1 MPILNGRGRPEIEIA
16 IVVVMVGLFS
26 LMVAFA
32 HNDVEDVV
40 WSLVAAY
47 GFRVGCLLLSAQYLI
62 GVGFRPML
70 VAVLPGLAAAALL
83 LLGNLLLA
91 EALPTDLPTAMRFAA
106 VALGSAAALLS
117 LWGAYRAWLP
127 NAHIRRA
134 LGAEAA
140 GF

>member
-1 MPILNGRGRPEIEIA
+1 MA
-16 IVVVMVGLFS
+16 FAAVGLLAGAVIMLAKRTGLFLS
-26 LMVAFA
+26 LAGSAFGVLGGVLYPIA
-32 HNDVEDVV
+32 
-40 WSLVAAY
+40 
-47 GFRVGCLLLSAQYLI
+47 LSP
-62 GVGFRPML
+62 RPFQ
-70 VAVLPGLAAAALL
+70 
-83 LLGNLLLA
+83 LLA